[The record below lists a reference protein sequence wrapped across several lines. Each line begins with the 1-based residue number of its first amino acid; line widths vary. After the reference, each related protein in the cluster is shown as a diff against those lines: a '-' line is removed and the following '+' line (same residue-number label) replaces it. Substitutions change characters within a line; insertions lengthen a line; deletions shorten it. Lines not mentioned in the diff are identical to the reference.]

1 VTRVSVVGGLVL
13 LLAAS
18 TAFAQQ
24 GGGRGRGMG
33 FQQSGVML
41 LGMDEVRKEIGTT
54 DEQNKQI
61 DELQQELRGSFG
73 GFQGFGD
80 LSAEERQKRMDEIRK
95 KGEEIDAKLAR
106 VLKPEQLDRLNQLRV
121 QREGALALT
130 RADVQ
135 EKLGFSQEQKDKVR
149 KAQEAG
155 RPPAGFNFQNASDED
170 RAKLREAREKAEAD
184 TLAVLTP
191 EQKKKFDEMKG
202 KPFEFPRGNFGGN
215 RPRNNN

>member
-1 VTRVSVVGGLVL
+1 ML

-33 FQQSGVML
+33 FPQSGVML
-41 LGMDEVRKEIGTT
+41 LGMDEVRKEVGTT

-61 DELQQELRGSFG
+61 DEIQQDLRS

-80 LSAEERQKRMDEIRK
+80 LSADERQKRMDEMRK
-95 KGEEIDAKLAR
+95 KGEEADAKLAK
-106 VLKPEQLDRLNQLRV
+106 VLKPEQLDRLGQLRI
-121 QREGALALT
+121 QREGAAALA

-135 EKLGFSQEQKDKVR
+135 AKLGLSKEQKDKIV
-149 KAQEAG
+149 KAQEGA
-155 RPPAGFNFQNASDED
+155 RPPADFNFQNATDED
-170 RAKLREAREKAEAD
+170 RTKLREAREKAEAD
-184 TLAVLTP
+184 TVAALTP

-202 KPFEFPRGNFGGN
+202 KPFEFPRGNFGGGN